1 MRFSLRIFLGFFL
14 LITAGGWYGLTVLRD
29 DLQPAL
35 RQSTEESLVE
45 TANTLAALLG
55 EEMREGRLD
64 AARLQRL
71 GQELAAR
78 RPNAEIWGL
87 RKNSIDL
94 ALTVTDAR
102 GIVVADSSGKGLGED
117 HSQWRNVVL
126 TLRGQYGSRTS
137 RADAR
142 DPGSTTMYV
151 SAPIYA
157 QAPGLGSRGAA
168 APAAS
173 GHRPVVL
180 GVLTVA
186 KPSNSLLPYLTRAE
200 AKVTR
205 LGWALLAGGLLLGA
219 LFSWWLSRGITQ
231 LTRYARA
238 TAQGSPQPMPAFPG
252 NRELAELARAL
263 EQMRR
268 QLDGK
273 NYIERHVH
281 DMTHE
286 LKSPLSGILGAV
298 ELLEDAGLDEAQR
311 QRFLGHI
318 QAEAVRMRDIVDR
331 LLELARVEAREAIAH
346 EPVDLA
352 ALARELIEALSP
364 QLGGRRIALQAESPC
379 MCTGEAFLIAQALRN
394 LLQNALDFTPDGQTV
409 QLRIEPLAAQWR
421 LTVSNPGD
429 TIPDYAQP
437 RLFERFYS
445 LPGPHRK
452 GKGSGLGLALARA
465 IARLHR
471 GDVELHNRS
480 DGVLG
485 VEAVLT
491 LARA

>member
-14 LITAGGWYGLTVLRD
+14 LIAAGGWYGLNVLRD

-55 EEMREGRLD
+55 EDMRAGRLD
-64 AARLQRL
+64 SQRLVRL
-71 GQELAAR
+71 GQELALR
-78 RPNAEIWGL
+78 HPNAEIWGL

-94 ALTVTDAR
+94 RITVTDAR
-102 GIVVADSSGKGLGED
+102 GIVMADSKGLGMGED
-117 HSQWRNVVL
+117 HSQWRDVAL

-137 RADAR
+137 RADPR
-142 DPGSTTMYV
+142 DAASTAMYV

-157 QAPGLGSRGAA
+157 QASGGAA
-168 APAAS
+168 SRPAL
-173 GHRPVVL
+173 L

-200 AKVTR
+200 RKVTR
-205 LGWALLAGGLLLGA
+205 LGWALLAGGLVLGA

-231 LTRYARA
+231 LTLYARA
-238 TAQGSPQPMPAFPG
+238 TSQGHTQPMPAFPA

-273 NYIERHVH
+273 AYVERHVH

-298 ELLEDAGLDEAQR
+298 ELLEDTGLDAAQR

-318 QAEAVRMRDIVDR
+318 QAEALRMRDTVDR

-346 EPVDLA
+346 EPLDLA
-352 ALARELIEALSP
+352 ALARELIETLSP
-364 QLGGRRIALQAESPC
+364 QLGSRRIELQANPPC
-379 MCTGEAFLIAQALRN
+379 TCSGEAFLISQALRN
-394 LLQNALDFTPDGQTV
+394 LLQNALDFTPDGQTIHLSISP
-409 QLRIEPLAAQWR
+409 QDTRWRIS
-421 LTVSNPGD
+421 VSNPGS

-452 GKGSGLGLALARA
+452 GKGSGLGLALVRA

-471 GDVELHNRS
+471 GDVELHNRA
-480 DGVLG
+480 DGVAG

-491 LARA
+491 LSMA